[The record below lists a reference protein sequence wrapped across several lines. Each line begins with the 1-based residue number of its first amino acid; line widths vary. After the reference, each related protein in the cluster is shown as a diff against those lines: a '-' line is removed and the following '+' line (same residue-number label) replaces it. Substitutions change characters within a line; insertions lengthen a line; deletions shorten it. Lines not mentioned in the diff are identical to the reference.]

1 MSYFTPSIA
10 RARDSR
16 SEMDAV
22 LWASARE
29 LLEERA
35 GVVLPDGAA
44 DGVSPVTAASPTHLL
59 DYAAYFDLALPAA
72 ADAQGP
78 TDIELAAIAHLRRR
92 LPDRAEPLAA
102 LPAVPRITNFS
113 TPDHTFEQ
121 VEQMRRWW
129 DIEPANRMAQTRA
142 TDEEFA
148 RVEQLIGVA
157 LEYLRNVSPEQHGE
171 VLTVVRDIVLSRPDG
186 TNLINYSG
194 ASSCALWGAITI
206 NSETHVEW
214 VQVYRQIVHETGHNL
229 LFGIAR
235 DQQLV
240 SDDPSKRRA
249 SPIRAD
255 PRPMD
260 GIFHAAFVSARE
272 ALAFDALLIQQ
283 DKTGE
288 FSAEDV
294 VIIEDLLELSV
305 LAFWD
310 CIETLRDGAELTELG
325 EAVLRDC
332 ESYMSENFAVEPVE

>member
-10 RARDSR
+10 KARDSR

-29 LLEERA
+29 LLDERA
-35 GVVLPDGAA
+35 GVVVPDGTSANLIA
-44 DGVSPVTAASPTHLL
+44 VSDALPTHLL
-59 DYAAYFDLALPAA
+59 DYAAYFDLALAPA
-72 ADAQGP
+72 ADAQNP
-78 TDIELAAIAHLRRR
+78 SDIELAAIGHLRRR
-92 LPDRAEPLAA
+92 LPDSAEPLAA
-102 LPAVPRITNFS
+102 LPAVPRVSNFS
-113 TPDHTFEQ
+113 TPDYSEAQ

-129 DIEPANRMAQTRA
+129 DIEPVNRMAMTRA

-148 RVEQLIGVA
+148 RVQRLIGVA
-157 LEYLRNVSPEQHGE
+157 LEYLRNVSPEQYGE

-240 SDDPSKRRA
+240 SDDPAKRRA

-260 GIFHAAFVSARE
+260 GIFHAAYVSARE

-310 CIETLRDGAELTELG
+310 CIETLRDGADLTELG
-325 EAVLRDC
+325 DAVLRDC
-332 ESYMSENFAVEPVE
+332 ESYMTENFAIEPVQ